1 MIRVIGCKITIT
13 LIFTSMV
20 SKELM
25 YNRIRSSINNQMASK
40 KDLYL
45 ELCKSSEMMLGRIVD
60 RENILAALRQT
71 ISEDDLRFYFLL
83 PGNYTYLM
91 LDKIISKARHI
102 GATAIDTEAALERLY
117 REAFVLRYND
127 GSGLKYMRA
136 YLSMTAEQQVRMKK
150 DTLLGKAYAEYW
162 RDLAQKSARVLPTR
176 TPYFR
181 ILPVE
186 TTLQKNKQME
196 IRVDVAVPDPREVL
210 PLDIASEIVK
220 SQILVGIAECYCRAS
235 RDFQG
240 YHCLKPRETCFVF
253 NDFAS
258 SLIDLG
264 VARRL
269 TNDEAIAILKD
280 CEKHGLVHNVDNFQ
294 GQIRGMCNCCSDCC
308 PGMEAAARGQ
318 KNIEAP
324 SRFTVN
330 FDQIKCTR
338 DHACISACPIGA
350 ISKEDDFPVFNGELC
365 FGCGLCVSACPQTA
379 LHMKMRERIPYL
391 PKSAR
396 ELTNRMMVEAMTGVV
411 IRSLKK

>member
-1 MIRVIGCKITIT
+1 
-13 LIFTSMV
+13 
-20 SKELM
+20 
-25 YNRIRSSINNQMASK
+25 MATK

-45 ELCKSSEMMLGRIVD
+45 ELCKSSERLLGRIVD

-83 PGNYTYLM
+83 PGNYTYLT
-91 LDKIISKARHI
+91 LDKIIIKARRI
-102 GATAIDTEAALERLY
+102 GATTTDTEAALERLY

-127 GSGLKYMRA
+127 GQGLKYMRA

-162 RDLAQKSARVLPTR
+162 RSLAEKSARVLPTK

-186 TTLQKNKQME
+186 ATLQKSKTVE
-196 IRVDVAVPDPREVL
+196 IRVDIPVPDPREVL

-220 SQILVGIAECYCRAS
+220 DQALVGIAECYCRAS
-235 RDFQG
+235 KDFQG
-240 YHCLKPRETCFVF
+240 IHCRKPRETCFVF

-269 TNDEAIAILKD
+269 TVDEAITILKD
-280 CEKHGLVHNVDNFQ
+280 CEKNGLVHNVDNFR

-308 PGMEAAARGQ
+308 PGLEAAARGQ

-324 SRFTVN
+324 SRFVVAYEQSN
-330 FDQIKCTR
+330 CTK
-338 DHACISACPIGA
+338 DHACVSACPISA
-350 ISKEDDFPVFNGELC
+350 VSISDDFPAFDLDLC
-365 FGCGLCVSACPQTA
+365 FGCGLCVTACPQAA
-379 LHMKMRERIPYL
+379 LHMVVRARPPHL
-391 PKSAR
+391 PRSAR
-396 ELTNRMMVEAMTGVV
+396 ELTNRMMVEAMTGMVT
-411 IRSLKK
+411 RGLKKSEKHHA